1 MSGPIVLIVGKPNV
15 GKSTL
20 FNRMIGEKKSI
31 VLDFP
36 GVTRDHVYAEA
47 RFCERAFTVIDTCG
61 IFENPT
67 DIIQTQQKKAV
78 LDSVKEADLVL
89 FVVDGKNGLSSEDFH
104 TAQFIRKAGVEVLLV
119 ANKAE
124 GYDRYEDSI
133 KPELYS
139 LGLGEPIPVSAEHNK
154 NLEELFEA
162 IIERLEGKGYN
173 LMCSTDEK
181 NSGDIKVALIGRPN
195 VGKSSLFNML
205 LGTEKAVVSDIPGT
219 TRDPVDQRVRIN
231 DKNYLFIDTAGLRKK
246 SIIEYGSIE
255 MFSNVRTVKS
265 IEKAD
270 VVAVLI
276 DSTQGITVQ
285 DQKVA
290 GLAEDRGKATV
301 IVLNKWDAAPSELR
315 DKKVLKKAI
324 EKDLYFIDYSPVVMT
339 SCLERTGSADLMAA
353 IDKAYASYTRQ
364 IPTSALNAALER
376 FLMVTPPPVRGG
388 KRIKFTFV
396 TQVGVKPPVFTF
408 YVNTQEE
415 VPKNYQQS
423 LRNMIRNYI
432 DPYPGSPLFLK
443 FIYKEEKQ
451 LKSKNKSSRG

>member
-1 MSGPIVLIVGKPNV
+1 
-15 GKSTL
+15 
-20 FNRMIGEKKSI
+20 
-31 VLDFP
+31 
-36 GVTRDHVYAEA
+36 
-47 RFCERAFTVIDTCG
+47 
-61 IFENPT
+61 
-67 DIIQTQQKKAV
+67 
-78 LDSVKEADLVL
+78 
-89 FVVDGKNGLSSEDFH
+89 
-104 TAQFIRKAGVEVLLV
+104 
-119 ANKAE
+119 
-124 GYDRYEDSI
+124 
-133 KPELYS
+133 
-139 LGLGEPIPVSAEHNK
+139 
-154 NLEELFEA
+154 
-162 IIERLEGKGYN
+162 
-173 LMCSTDEK
+173 
-181 NSGDIKVALIGRPN
+181 
-195 VGKSSLFNML
+195 
-205 LGTEKAVVSDIPGT
+205 
-219 TRDPVDQRVRIN
+219 
-231 DKNYLFIDTAGLRKK
+231 YLFIDTAGLRKK

-276 DSTQGITVQ
+276 DATQGITVQ

-408 YVNTQEE
+408 YVTTQDE